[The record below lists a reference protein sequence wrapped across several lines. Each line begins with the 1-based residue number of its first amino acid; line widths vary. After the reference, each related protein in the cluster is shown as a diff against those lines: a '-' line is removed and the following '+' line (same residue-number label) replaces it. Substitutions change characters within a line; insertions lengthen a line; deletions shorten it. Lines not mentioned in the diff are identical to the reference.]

1 MFNFLSAEICVTN
14 NSLVSPMLLSSI
26 EHEENEHSI
35 DKGISYLT
43 KIIFVVYLVGNVI
56 NIIVMMMMIMITM
69 INK

>member
-1 MFNFLSAEICVTN
+1 
-14 NSLVSPMLLSSI
+14 MLLSSI